1 MKESKVNG
9 RIGVCVPGH
18 PKANNRGYVLRSRYN
33 MEQYLG
39 RYLDTE
45 ELVHYCDHD
54 KFNDDI
60 ENLDL
65 ILKAYHS
72 RHHYNIGDM
81 GAKRKLDYIKVAEL
95 RKQGLGYKKIAK
107 AIGSNRGSVRSAVK
121 FIENG
126 NKWARK
132 VST

>member
-1 MKESKVNG
+1 MKESKVNKG
-9 RIGVCVPGH
+9 RIGVWVPEH
-18 PKANNRGYVLRSRYN
+18 PKGNNRGYVLRSRYN

-45 ELVHYCDHD
+45 EIVHHCDGN

-65 ILKAYHS
+65 ILNSEHT
-72 RHHYNIGDM
+72 RHHFNAGDV
-81 GAKRKLDYIKVAEL
+81 GRGRKLDYDKIKEL
-95 RKQGLGYKKIAK
+95 RLEGLGYKKIAK
-107 AIGSNRGSVRSAVK
+107 IIGSNRGSVRSAVK

-126 NKWARK
+126 NKWG
-132 VST
+132 